1 MAGSLLETNSSSIK
15 LIIPSRSKRYCAVL
29 VNHNDNG
36 FFKYNMDKISLNWF
50 LHNMYRIEDFLTRM
64 IIWHHINELVKDA
77 RLRYDEYV
85 ENALKI
91 VFLEPENLIVSFVF
105 EMLLIGGAYVPLQV
119 RQSFHKIIF
128 SEIHKQLKVL
138 HQIESNKFR
147 IMILKEQLI
156 TFASSEDDID
166 KLVKWKDNR

>member
-1 MAGSLLETNSSSIK
+1 
-15 LIIPSRSKRYCAVL
+15 

-36 FFKYNMDKISLNWF
+36 FLKYNMDKVSLNWF

-156 TFASSEDDID
+156 TFASSEEDID